1 MNPVL
6 DEKCACGVNWTYLV
20 MIQAMHCL
28 IWALRVRVK
37 LVISL
42 AANRR
47 RMFEPRAVE
56 AEQTGQVNTG
66 IQFLNVKHKLRLRNI
81 FLLEIATPCGSEGRL
96 GRTTMA
102 QYIQC
107 WLKRDGFEYNYTRI
121 KRLALKKAF
130 FMAVLDS
137 FIHLHSSATKT
148 PPGETNIA
156 IFSRISV
163 NRFQW
168 GAF

>member
-1 MNPVL
+1 M
-6 DEKCACGVNWTYLV
+6 
-20 MIQAMHCL
+20 
-28 IWALRVRVK
+28 K

-66 IQFLNVKHKLRLRNI
+66 IQFLNVKHKLRLRNS
-81 FLLEIATPCGSEGRL
+81 FLLEIATPCGSEERL

-148 PPGETNIA
+148 PAGETNIA

-163 NRFQW
+163 NRFHW